1 MKVPWFGKRVSERC
15 AYASKEEF
23 VSVFEC
29 ERAAL
34 QRLALLLT
42 PNSEIAMRCLS
53 RAFQDCIASCSVSRE
68 KVFSWTRRMVIRNAI
83 GLIDGYG
90 GDSFVSTNDGA
101 DNGLFAFCPDD
112 SPASIDE
119 YEAILELPECDRFVF
134 VICVLERYSIY
145 DCALL
150 LGRPP
155 RDINEA
161 RQRVCNHAGQI
172 NELGNSSQR
181 FAMR

>member
-134 VICVLERYSIY
+134 VICVLERYSTQ
-145 DCALL
+145 DC
-150 LGRPP
+150 
-155 RDINEA
+155 
-161 RQRVCNHAGQI
+161 
-172 NELGNSSQR
+172 
-181 FAMR
+181 